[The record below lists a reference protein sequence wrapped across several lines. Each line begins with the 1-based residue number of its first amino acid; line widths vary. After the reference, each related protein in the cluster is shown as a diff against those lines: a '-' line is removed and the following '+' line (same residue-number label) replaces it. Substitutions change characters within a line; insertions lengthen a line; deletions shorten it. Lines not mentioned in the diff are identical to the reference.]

1 MREGRHGRGGGFEG
15 HHAGPRGGRFGHG
28 EGPRG
33 WSEDGPGFGRGG
45 GRRRMFDGGEL
56 RLVLLKL
63 IADKPRHG
71 YDLIR
76 AIEERTGGAYAP
88 SPGIVYPTLTMLSEM
103 GLIDEQLAD
112 GARKLF
118 AITPEGTAH
127 LAEHEAEVVAMLARL
142 DALGADARAHRC
154 GSDPPRVAQSAQ
166 RVAEPARRRSRQGPD
181 ARRGRTDRRGR
192 AKDRAALTWTDS
204 DKTDRTTARRVAPA
218 GMSLP
223 RNSVTRSRGF
233 ATNCAGAC

>member
-1 MREGRHGRGGGFEG
+1 MFGFRHAMHKGRHHRGGGPDDW
-15 HHAGPRGGRFGHG
+15 HAGPRGGRFGRG
-28 EGPRG
+28 EAPEG
-33 WSEDGPGFGRGG
+33 WREDGPGFGRGG

-103 GLIDEQLAD
+103 GLIEEQLAD

-118 AITPEGTAH
+118 AITVEGTAH
-127 LAEHEAEVVAMLARL
+127 LVEHEAEIVAMLARL
-142 DALGADARAHRC
+142 DALGAMRERTEAGPIRRALHNLRSVLQSRLGDGLDKERMHDAAALI
-154 GSDPPRVAQSAQ
+154 DEVAQKIE
-166 RVAEPARRRSRQGPD
+166 R
-181 ARRGRTDRRGR
+181 
-192 AKDRAALTWTDS
+192 L
-204 DKTDRTTARRVAPA
+204 
-218 GMSLP
+218 
-223 RNSVTRSRGF
+223 
-233 ATNCAGAC
+233 

>member
-1 MREGRHGRGGGFEG
+1 MFGQRHAMREGHRCPGGDFGGRHM
-15 HHAGPRGGRFGHG
+15 GPRGGRFGRG

-33 WSEDGPGFGRGG
+33 WSEEGPGSGRGGG

-103 GLIDEQLAD
+103 GLIEEQLAE
-112 GARKLF
+112 GARKQF

-142 DALGADARAHRC
+142 DALGAMRERTDAVPIRRALHNLRSVLQSRL
-154 GSDPPRVAQSAQ
+154 GEGLDKERMHDAAALIDEVAQKIE
-166 RVAEPARRRSRQGPD
+166 R
-181 ARRGRTDRRGR
+181 
-192 AKDRAALTWTDS
+192 L
-204 DKTDRTTARRVAPA
+204 
-218 GMSLP
+218 
-223 RNSVTRSRGF
+223 
-233 ATNCAGAC
+233 

>member
-1 MREGRHGRGGGFEG
+1 MFGLRHAMRDSRRCHGGDFAG
-15 HHAGPRGGRFGHG
+15 HHAGPRGGRFGRG

-33 WSEDGPGFGRGG
+33 WSEDGPGFGHGG

-103 GLIDEQLAD
+103 GLIEEQLAE
-112 GARKLF
+112 GARKQF

-127 LAEHEAEVVAMLARL
+127 LAEHDAEVVAMLARL
-142 DALGADARAHRC
+142 DALGAMR
-154 GSDPPRVAQSAQ
+154 
-166 RVAEPARRRSRQGPD
+166 E
-181 ARRGRTDRRGR
+181 RTDAVPIRRALHNLRSVLQSRLGEGLD
-192 AKDRAALTWTDS
+192 KDRMHEATALIDEAARKIERL
-204 DKTDRTTARRVAPA
+204 
-218 GMSLP
+218 
-223 RNSVTRSRGF
+223 
-233 ATNCAGAC
+233 

>member
-1 MREGRHGRGGGFEG
+1 MFGQRHAMREGHRCHGGDFGGRHV
-15 HHAGPRGGRFGHG
+15 GPRGGRFGRG

-33 WSEDGPGFGRGG
+33 WSEEGPGSGRGGG

-103 GLIDEQLAD
+103 GLIEEQLAE
-112 GARKLF
+112 GARKQF

-127 LAEHEAEVVAMLARL
+127 LAEHEAEVTAMLARL
-142 DALGADARAHRC
+142 DALGAMRERTDAVPIRRALHNLRSVLQSRL
-154 GSDPPRVAQSAQ
+154 GEGLDKERMHDAAALIDEVAQKIE
-166 RVAEPARRRSRQGPD
+166 R
-181 ARRGRTDRRGR
+181 
-192 AKDRAALTWTDS
+192 L
-204 DKTDRTTARRVAPA
+204 
-218 GMSLP
+218 
-223 RNSVTRSRGF
+223 
-233 ATNCAGAC
+233 

>member
-1 MREGRHGRGGGFEG
+1 MFGHRHAVREGRRCHGGDFGGR
-15 HHAGPRGGRFGHG
+15 HMGPRGGRFGRG

-33 WSEDGPGFGRGG
+33 WSEEGPGSGRGGG

-103 GLIDEQLAD
+103 GLIEEQLAE
-112 GARKLF
+112 GARKQF

-127 LAEHEAEVVAMLARL
+127 LAEHDAEVTAMLARL
-142 DALGADARAHRC
+142 DALGAMRERTDAVPIRRALHNLRSVLQSRL
-154 GSDPPRVAQSAQ
+154 GEGLDKERMHDAAALIDEVAQKIE
-166 RVAEPARRRSRQGPD
+166 R
-181 ARRGRTDRRGR
+181 
-192 AKDRAALTWTDS
+192 L
-204 DKTDRTTARRVAPA
+204 
-218 GMSLP
+218 
-223 RNSVTRSRGF
+223 
-233 ATNCAGAC
+233 

>member
-1 MREGRHGRGGGFEG
+1 MFGQRHAMREGRRCHGGDFGGR
-15 HHAGPRGGRFGHG
+15 HMGPRGGRFGRG

-33 WSEDGPGFGRGG
+33 WSEEGPGSGRGGG

-103 GLIDEQLAD
+103 GLIEEQLAE
-112 GARKLF
+112 GARKQF

-127 LAEHEAEVVAMLARL
+127 LDEHEAEVVAMLARL
-142 DALGADARAHRC
+142 DALGAMRERTDAVPIRRALHNLRSVLQSRL
-154 GSDPPRVAQSAQ
+154 GEGLDKERMHDAAALIDEVAQKIE
-166 RVAEPARRRSRQGPD
+166 R
-181 ARRGRTDRRGR
+181 
-192 AKDRAALTWTDS
+192 L
-204 DKTDRTTARRVAPA
+204 
-218 GMSLP
+218 
-223 RNSVTRSRGF
+223 
-233 ATNCAGAC
+233 

>member
-1 MREGRHGRGGGFEG
+1 MFGFRHAMREGRHGRGFHG
-15 HHAGPRGGRFGHG
+15 HHAGPRGGWSGRG

-33 WSEDGPGFGRGG
+33 WGEEGEGFGRGG

-63 IADKPRHG
+63 IAEKPRHG

-103 GLIDEQLAD
+103 GLIDEQSAE
-112 GARKLF
+112 GARKQF

-127 LAEHEAEVVAMLARL
+127 LAEREAEVTATFARL
-142 DALGADARAHRC
+142 DALGAMRERTDAVPIRRALHNLRSVLHARL
-154 GSDPPRVAQSAQ
+154 GEGLSKDRMHDAAALIDEVAQKIE
-166 RVAEPARRRSRQGPD
+166 R
-181 ARRGRTDRRGR
+181 
-192 AKDRAALTWTDS
+192 L
-204 DKTDRTTARRVAPA
+204 
-218 GMSLP
+218 
-223 RNSVTRSRGF
+223 
-233 ATNCAGAC
+233 

>member
-1 MREGRHGRGGGFEG
+1 MFGMRHGMRGGRHGHGGGFDG
-15 HHAGPRGGRFGHG
+15 HHAGPRGGRFGRG
-28 EGPRG
+28 EGSRG
-33 WSEDGPGFGRGG
+33 WSEDGQGFGRGG

-127 LAEHEAEVVAMLARL
+127 LAEHEAEVAAMLARL
-142 DALGADARAHRC
+142 DALGAMR
-154 GSDPPRVAQSAQ
+154 
-166 RVAEPARRRSRQGPD
+166 E
-181 ARRGRTDRRGR
+181 RTDAVPIRRAIHNLRSVLQSRLSEGLD
-192 AKDRAALTWTDS
+192 KDRMHDAVELIDEAARKIERL
-204 DKTDRTTARRVAPA
+204 
-218 GMSLP
+218 
-223 RNSVTRSRGF
+223 
-233 ATNCAGAC
+233 

>member
-1 MREGRHGRGGGFEG
+1 MFGQRHAMREGRRCHGGDFGGR
-15 HHAGPRGGRFGHG
+15 HMGPRGGRFGRG

-33 WSEDGPGFGRGG
+33 WGEEGPGSGRGGG

-103 GLIDEQLAD
+103 GLIEEQTAE
-112 GARKLF
+112 GARKQF
-118 AITPEGTAH
+118 AVTPEGTAH

-142 DALGADARAHRC
+142 DALGAMRERTDAVPIRRALHNLRSVLQSRL
-154 GSDPPRVAQSAQ
+154 GEGLDKERMHDAAALIDEVAQKIE
-166 RVAEPARRRSRQGPD
+166 R
-181 ARRGRTDRRGR
+181 
-192 AKDRAALTWTDS
+192 L
-204 DKTDRTTARRVAPA
+204 
-218 GMSLP
+218 
-223 RNSVTRSRGF
+223 
-233 ATNCAGAC
+233 

>member
-1 MREGRHGRGGGFEG
+1 MFGLRHAMREDRHGRSYGDG
-15 HHAGPRGGRFGHG
+15 HHAGPPRGGGRFGRG

-33 WSEDGPGFGRGG
+33 WGEDGPGFGRGG

-103 GLIDEQLAD
+103 GQIEEQLAE

-118 AITPEGTAH
+118 AVTPEGTAH
-127 LAEHEAEVVAMLARL
+127 LAEHEAEVAAMLSRL
-142 DALGADARAHRC
+142 DALGAMRERTDAVPIRRAMHNLRSVLMSRL
-154 GSDPPRVAQSAQ
+154 GDGLDKDRMHDAVALIDEVAQKIE
-166 RVAEPARRRSRQGPD
+166 R
-181 ARRGRTDRRGR
+181 
-192 AKDRAALTWTDS
+192 L
-204 DKTDRTTARRVAPA
+204 
-218 GMSLP
+218 
-223 RNSVTRSRGF
+223 
-233 ATNCAGAC
+233 